1 MMTGERRYGC
11 GPRKLP
17 PRVIRLGGD
26 GFNSQ
31 WSSDGQTIVFIG
43 DNMTALYRKDAT
55 GLAPDEHLA
64 QFVNL
69 PSLLKSGTT
78 GL

>member
-1 MMTGERRYGC
+1 MWTAETPAARHSTR
-11 GPRKLP
+11 
-17 PRVIRLGGD
+17 GGD

-31 WSSDGQTIVFIG
+31 WSSDGQTNVFIG
-43 DNMTALYRKDAT
+43 DNMTALYRQDAT
-55 GLAPDEHLA
+55 GLAPDERLA

>member
-1 MMTGERRYGC
+1 MDVDRGNSRRASFDS
-11 GPRKLP
+11 R
-17 PRVIRLGGD
+17 GD

-31 WSSDGQTIVFIG
+31 WSSDGQTNVFIG
-43 DNMTALYRKDAT
+43 DNMTALYRQDAT
-55 GLAPDEHLA
+55 GLAPDERLA

-69 PSLLKSGTT
+69 PSLLKSGPT